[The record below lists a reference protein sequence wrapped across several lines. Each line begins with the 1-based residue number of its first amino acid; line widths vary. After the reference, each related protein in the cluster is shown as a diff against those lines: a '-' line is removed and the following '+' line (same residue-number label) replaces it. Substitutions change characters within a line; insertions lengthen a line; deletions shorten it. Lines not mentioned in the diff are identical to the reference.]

1 MSNKW
6 TWEVAVR
13 DDDESVTYKSFDNVA
28 EAILEFTKA
37 VAKGDVLSAIVV
49 THPGKIKGNENI
61 MLVFNNDWGDFI
73 DFPDWYEG

>member
-1 MSNKW
+1 MSKKW

-13 DDDESVTYKSFDNVA
+13 NDDERVTYKSFDNVA
-28 EAILEFTKA
+28 EAIFEFTKA
-37 VAKGDVLSAIVV
+37 VAKDDVLGAIVV
-49 THPGKIKGNENI
+49 SHPDDRRSNENI